1 MALPAMQA
9 VNEVSVRALQSMH
22 DTSTADGTCDEKM
35 EFRGA
40 ADVAQIAQGV
50 AFLSLAIFLI
60 FANNAKIGTNA
71 KAPLE
76 SRYQVSMTICTAV
89 CLFSGFFN
97 ILQMTKLDDFDL
109 PRSTKFTLDLSRP
122 VEWVFT
128 CPILQLC
135 LVIIGGA
142 RLPSY
147 RRFLMPLLTASNL
160 LCGVAA
166 MFSEDGM
173 KWIWFG
179 FGMMVYMLYT
189 HYNIV
194 QISEN
199 SDGEESL
206 MKGDSDYRKL
216 TIIVC
221 LTWFPFP
228 IWFFLSPEGFGL
240 IDNITTV
247 QLGWAILNVVAKFGF
262 ILHLQWVKAAYC
274 KKLEAARELYGLQ
287 PGQQL
292 SLEQL
297 EGRAG
302 GPSKKGVD
310 SWDESG
316 GMGDDGDDKNG
327 EGKMKTLIS
336 ESLISLGLSQH
347 IERFTHL
354 MLEAGICST
363 DVLERLNQDRAMDL
377 DLPWSLVDQVQ
388 RRWRHEKMDL
398 GQDKGGV
405 IEKEDPFK
413 KLLEESKSRRAQK
426 TPPMMPMM
434 MNSMPGQGV
443 DVEMLQQLIQQSQ
456 QNNQNTQN
464 NHMMP
469 LVSANPADLAPV
481 HQRLDHVDQR
491 FDTVVSA
498 IQDVA
503 AVVRALESKIE
514 STQESICQRMDFS
527 QVSLLQT
534 VNSCQVLLHK
544 LDSSQESVAQ
554 KVEDQKDI
562 VGKMCTSQEQLLE
575 AVTSSSSSA
584 TQALADTLNSSSE
597 VLLKRL
603 SISQAE
609 VLEKAGSSHT
619 MLQEVCKSQE
629 RISQKMDSN
638 AEVSARRS
646 LDAENRLCNKMG
658 ELSKDV
664 LDTCEAQVGSLKK
677 SLHTDIEKLTTQTQK
692 TTNELEKGMA
702 TTEERMADITRQNMM
717 VMDMLTSTQER
728 VMASSDHM
736 EAFNRSHLLS
746 KKSYAQEEALAE
758 VKLRDVV
765 TSELS
770 AFEDKLSSMLTGANE
785 DEHGGSTS
793 LLSSITQNMNLQAQ
807 RFESLASKL
816 MENSHTSS
824 NDSGGN
830 GLTPMLRDEMAA
842 VALALSQQQREIA
855 DENASQL
862 QKQVGE
868 TVREELKCT
877 TEQVLKRVEMVN
889 GNLDEGI
896 DRIEQGLEQ
905 VKTAVQSNPKSSSS
919 SAAEKEGSR
928 RKSAADRG

>member
-228 IWFFLSPEGFGL
+228 LWFFISPEGFGF
-240 IDNITTV
+240 IENITTI

-262 ILHLQWVKAAYC
+262 ILHLQWIKAAYC
-274 KKLEAARELYGLQ
+274 KKLDAARELYGLQ

-292 SLEQL
+292 TQEQL
-297 EGRAG
+297 DGKSGIKDTKYGDE
-302 GPSKKGVD
+302 KGQD
-310 SWDESG
+310 MGYDDEES
-316 GMGDDGDDKNG
+316 NG
-327 EGKMKTLIS
+327 EQKVKVLIS
-336 ESLISLGLSQH
+336 ESLISLGLAQH

-354 MLEAGICST
+354 MMEAGVCST
-363 DVLERLNQDRAMDL
+363 DVLERLNQDRAIDL
-377 DLPWSLVDQVQ
+377 DLPWSLVDAVQ

-413 KLLEESKSRRAQK
+413 KLLNESKNRRNQK
-426 TPPMMPMM
+426 TPPMMMSGM
-434 MNSMPGQGV
+434 IHHGPGADV
-443 DVEMLQQLIQQSQ
+443 DIVQQMILQQQ
-456 QNNQNTQN
+456 QNNQ
-464 NHMMP
+464 MMP
-469 LVSANPADLAPV
+469 VGAASADLAPL
-481 HQRLDHVDQR
+481 HQRLDQTDSR
-491 FDTVVSA
+491 LDTVVSA

-503 AVVRALESKIE
+503 ALVRSLEGKLE
-514 STQESICQRMDFS
+514 GTQESICQRMDFS

-554 KVEDQKDI
+554 KVEDQKEI
-562 VGKMCTSQEQLLE
+562 VGKMNTSQEKLLD

-597 VLLKRL
+597 VLLKKL
-603 SISQAE
+603 TISQAE
-609 VLEKAGSSHT
+609 ILEKAGSSNT
-619 MLQEVCKSQE
+619 MLQEVSKTQE
-629 RISQKMDSN
+629 KISQKLDSN

-646 LDAENRLCNKMG
+646 LDTENRLCNKMA
-658 ELSKDV
+658 EMSKDV
-664 LDTCEAQVGSLKK
+664 LDVCEAQVGSLKK
-677 SLHTDIEKLTTQTQK
+677 SLHADIDKLSSQTSHTTSA
-692 TTNELEKGMA
+692 LEKGQA
-702 TTEERMADITRQNMM
+702 STEERMADITRQNMM
-717 VMDMLTSTQER
+717 VMDMLTSCQER
-728 VMASSDHM
+728 VTASSDHM
-736 EAFNRSHLLS
+736 ESFSRSQLMS
-746 KKSYAQEEALAE
+746 KNACAQDEAMAE
-758 VKLRDVV
+758 VKLRGVV
-765 TSELS
+765 TSELQS
-770 AFEDKLSSMLTGANE
+770 FEAKLSSMLTGTGVTGASE
-785 DEHGGSTS
+785 DEYGGPPS
-793 LLSSITQNMNLQAQ
+793 LLSSITQNMDRQAQ
-807 RFESLASKL
+807 RFEALASKL
-816 MENSHTSS
+816 MENSGSS
-824 NDSGGN
+824 NDSNGN
-830 GLTPMLRDEMAA
+830 SLAPALRDEMAA
-842 VALALSQQQREIA
+842 MALALSQQQREIA
-855 DENASQL
+855 DQNSSQL
-862 QKQVGE
+862 QQQVGE
-868 TVREELKCT
+868 SVRDELKCT
-877 TEQVLKRVEMVN
+877 TEQILKRVEMLN
-889 GNLDEGI
+889 GSLDEGI
-896 DRIEQGLEQ
+896 DRIEQDLDQ
-905 VKTAVQSNPKSSSS
+905 VKNAVKS
-919 SAAEKEGSR
+919 SAAEKDSSK
-928 RKSAADRG
+928 RKSTDRG